1 MQIKESD
8 ENYLEMI
15 LILKEQNGQVRS
27 IDVANELG
35 FSKASVSVAMKK
47 LRESGF
53 IHVEEDGSIVLEPSG
68 YDIASKMYDRHKT
81 LTQLLIDAG
90 VNSDTAAKDACKMEH
105 VISNESYQCLKS
117 YYLDHKASSSS

>member
-1 MQIKESD
+1 MQIKEST

-35 FSKASVSVAMKK
+35 FSKASVSIAMKK

-53 IHVEEDGSIVLEPSG
+53 IHVEDDGSIVLEPSG
-68 YDIASKMYDRHKT
+68 HAIASKMYERHKV

-90 VNSDTAAKDACKMEH
+90 VGSDTAAKDACKMEH
-105 VISNESYQCLKS
+105 VISNESFQCLKA
-117 YYLDHKASSSS
+117 YYLANKASLPS